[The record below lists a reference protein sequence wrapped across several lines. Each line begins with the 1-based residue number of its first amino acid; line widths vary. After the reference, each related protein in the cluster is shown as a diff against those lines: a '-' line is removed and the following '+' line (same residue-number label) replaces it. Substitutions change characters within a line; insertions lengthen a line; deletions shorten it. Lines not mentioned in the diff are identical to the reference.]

1 VKAKSRVRKDFLD
14 ELIGQRTKR
23 NADFS
28 RRVDMAVRRREML
41 RSLATIRQERGLSQA
56 TVARSMKTSQPA
68 IARLESGEVDVRAST
83 MERYAAAV
91 GKKLEYRIA

>member
-14 ELIGQRTKR
+14 ELIGQRTER
-23 NADFS
+23 TADFS